1 MEQESS
7 RLAQLRQELE
17 NAHREE
23 AELAAKL
30 RHIHEAREALRAAPP
45 PPAPTLKPQPA
56 EPIFLFLA
64 WCLLGLR
71 RFPFLSQSSCQ
82 VLRFTLPCLP
92 CEW

>member
-45 PPAPTLKPQPA
+45 PPAPPQPA